1 MIKLGYFTQ
10 ALFGVS
16 ETFIYDLVIALSNDE
31 NIDFTYV
38 SKHEKS
44 LKAEFNINNITVN
57 FSHQFISWQI
67 RLFKLSELLG
77 RNGYRDRMNLK
88 KWLALK
94 ELNKKVA
101 EKFDVAFIEFADTAI
116 LLMNYLEQQKIPFIV
131 HIHGHDITS
140 SLNDKAYSE
149 ELMVLFKKAAFFIAA
164 SEYMKRRLILLGC
177 DENKIKVI
185 RLGIDSK
192 HIEPTPW
199 TEKIKVP
206 PSIVFL
212 GRLTDKKHPIALLH
226 AFKIVLKEFPEA
238 TLSIIGDGKLKN
250 EVITTINNLGL
261 NESVKLYG
269 ALPREKSYSILKSH
283 WIYAQHSVTP
293 INGDTEGF
301 AISLAE
307 AALHELP
314 VVSTIHNGI
323 TENVIDGKTGY
334 LVPEYNY
341 ETMADKIIYLI
352 KNPIVAEEM
361 GKAGKEHI
369 LNLCNPNKRTEAIKS
384 LIIETN
390 KYNSN

>member
-16 ETFIYDLVIALSNDE
+16 ETFVFDLVKALSNDE

-44 LKAEFNINNITVN
+44 LQAEFSINNLTVN
-57 FSHQFISWQI
+57 FSHKYISWLI
-67 RLFKLSELLG
+67 RWYKINELLG
-77 RNGYRDRMNLK
+77 RDGSSAKMNLK

-94 ELNKKVA
+94 ALTKKVTK
-101 EKFDVAFIEFADTAI
+101 KFDVAFIEFADTAI
-116 LLMNYLEQQKIPFIV
+116 LLMDYLDQQKTPFIV
-131 HIHGHDITS
+131 HVHGHDITS

-149 ELMVLFKKAAFFIAA
+149 ELMILFKKAAFFIAA
-164 SEYMKRRLILLGC
+164 SEYMKRRLVLLGC

-192 HIEPTPW
+192 HIEPIPW
-199 TEKIKVP
+199 SEKIKLS
-206 PSIVFL
+206 PSIIFL

-226 AFKIVLKEFPEA
+226 AFKIVLQEIPEA

-250 EVITTINNLGL
+250 EVVTTINNLSL

-341 ETMADKIIYLI
+341 EAMADKIIYLI

-369 LNLCNPNKRTEAIKS
+369 LNLCNPTTRIKAIKS

-390 KYNSN
+390 NYNEK

>member
-10 ALFGVS
+10 TLFGVS
-16 ETFIYDLVIALSNDE
+16 ETFIYDLVLALNNDK

-44 LKAEFNINNITVN
+44 LQTEFNINNITVN

-116 LLMNYLEQQKIPFIV
+116 LLMDYLEQQRTPFIV
-131 HIHGHDITS
+131 HVHGHDITS
-140 SLNDKAYSE
+140 SLNDKAYKH
-149 ELMVLFKKAAFFIAA
+149 ELIKLFEKATFFIVA
-164 SEYMKRRLILLGC
+164 SEYMKRRLVLLGC
-177 DENKIKVI
+177 DENKIKLI
-185 RLGIDSK
+185 RYGVESNN
-192 HIEPTPW
+192 IEPMCW
-199 TEKIKVP
+199 SERVKSP
-206 PSIVFL
+206 PSIIFL
-212 GRLTDKKHPIALLH
+212 GRLTDKKQPIALLH
-226 AFKIVLKEFPEA
+226 AFKLVKQEITDA
-238 TLSIIGDGKLKN
+238 TLSIIGDGHLKGD
-250 EVITTINNLGL
+250 VIKTINYLDL
-261 NESVKLYG
+261 SESVNLYG
-269 ALPREKSYSILKSH
+269 ALTREQSFPILNKN

-323 TENVIDGKTGY
+323 TENVIDGKTGF
-334 LVPEYNY
+334 LVPEFNY
-341 ETMADKIIYLI
+341 EAMADKLIYLI

-369 LNLCNPNKRTEAIKS
+369 LNLCNPSKRTEAIKS

-390 KYNSN
+390 NYNEK